1 MYLSAMF
8 FVFVYYQGDGE
19 TGSLPDLYCLIYKQ
33 PEIYIAGGVGTNA
46 LFRLVVLKLGSQR

>member
-1 MYLSAMF
+1 MF
-8 FVFVYYQGDGE
+8 VCFCYYQGDGE

-46 LFRLVVLKLGSQR
+46 LFGLVVLKLGSQR